1 MTTSKSL
8 PARPSLESLRK
19 QAKKLARDIAAGDA
33 AAIARARVQLPHV
46 DLPLSQRNAQLVLAR
61 EHGYAGWQDLTAE
74 VSKRLG
80 NSLEWAAT
88 QARRVIHD
96 NDVERLKQ
104 LLAEYP
110 ALLAWH
116 GDDDDGGLLG
126 FATGAYADSFDPD
139 RERVFTRAACAELL
153 IDAGAVVT
161 PSVCE
166 GLLQSRAKGLLQ
178 LFQRKGLL
186 PRTLK
191 FFAALGDLDA
201 VRSALRENANDPASV
216 NDAFIHSCR
225 FQDEAIASLLLDRS
239 ITLDAELGSHVDSG
253 PGRSAFVRHF
263 IANKPDFVNVAETGL
278 WRGFVMERIGRAL
291 HDGDLTSFVDGLRRE
306 AWTLSD
312 GCVTFQVRLIE
323 VATLNDRREFI
334 TALLDLDPAVLR
346 RQPPPPSQA
355 IEFAFTYTKTH
366 LLPLLLRIWPLPD
379 DLPHAAGS
387 GDLAR
392 VRRWF
397 DAEGKPA
404 LGDVPNH
411 APATSVHPREPQWG
425 GVGVQQVLDTAL
437 AWSVLNHHFD
447 VADFLLE
454 HGADINTNWN
464 SHEPASILHTLVFED
479 DYEAMRF
486 LIDRGIDMT
495 IKDYRWDATA
505 WGWARYGKND
515 EKMAQ
520 WLEESERQRQL
531 RR

>member
-1 MTTSKSL
+1 LST
-8 PARPSLESLRK
+8 
-19 QAKKLARDIAAGDA
+19 
-33 AAIARARVQLPHV
+33 AIAENLMGV
-46 DLPLSQRNAQLVLAR
+46 DLLNI
-61 EHGYAGWQDLTAE
+61 EG
-74 VSKRLG
+74 
-80 NSLEWAAT
+80 
-88 QARRVIHD
+88 
-96 NDVERLKQ
+96 LKQ
-104 LLAEYP
+104 LFAEYP
-110 ALLAWH
+110 TLLSWR
-116 GDDDDGGLLG
+116 DDDHGGLLG
-126 FATGAYADSFDPD
+126 FATDAYGDAGDPQ
-139 RERVFTRAACAELL
+139 REQWFTRGESADLL
-153 IDAGAVVT
+153 IDAGAIVM
-161 PSVCE
+161 PSVCA
-166 GLLQSRAKGLLQ
+166 GLLHSRAKGLLQ

-201 VRSALRENANDPASV
+201 VRSALRENANDAASV
-216 NDAFIHSCR
+216 NEAFIHSCR
-225 FQDEAIASLLLDRS
+225 FQHEAIASLLLDRS
-239 ITLDAELGSHVDSG
+239 ITLDAELGSHVDRG
-253 PGRSAFVRHF
+253 PGRSAFLRHF
-263 IANKPDFVNVAETGL
+263 IANKPNFVNVAETGL

-291 HDGDLTSFVDGLRRE
+291 HDGDLTSFVDRLRHE

-312 GCVTFQVRLIE
+312 ACVTFQVRLIE
-323 VATLNDRREFI
+323 VATLNDRGEFI

-346 RQPPPPSQA
+346 RLPPPPSQA
-355 IEFAFTYTKTH
+355 IEFAFTYTKTR

-379 DLPHAAGS
+379 DLPHAAGN

-392 VRRWF
+392 VSRWF

-404 LGDVPNH
+404 LGDVANH

-437 AWSVLNHHFD
+437 AWSVLNHHFG

-495 IKDYRWDATA
+495 IKDYRWSATA
-505 WGWARYGKND
+505 WGWARYAKND